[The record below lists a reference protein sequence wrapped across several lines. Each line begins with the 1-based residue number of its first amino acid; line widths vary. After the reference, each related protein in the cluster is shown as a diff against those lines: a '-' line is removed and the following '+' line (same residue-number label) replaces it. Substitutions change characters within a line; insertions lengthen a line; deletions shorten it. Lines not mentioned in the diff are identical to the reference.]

1 MLTKSADSQGNES
14 KVPDSRA
21 IAPQRVQL
29 TLSTAPNWEE
39 LQPAIAQTSGVAS
52 PPSLPSLPIAHH
64 L

>member
-29 TLSTAPNWEE
+29 TASTAPNREE
-39 LQPAIAQTSGVAS
+39 PQPPIAQTSGVAS
-52 PPSLPSLPIAHH
+52 PLYPPLPPSSITC
-64 L
+64 